1 MHHSW
6 NISHTSLPPSPMVS
20 MIIKLCHQFTPTWFH
35 YIPPRQESRRRMYW
49 IFQKPENPSWPPP
62 HQQPSYM
69 CFLCTGL
76 VCVSL
81 LCHWCTKWIPNNY
94 VDNEWSSD
102 SHNTLS
108 VSRIIHLMLTCTITR
123 PGLKL
128 GSLFLIS
135 STCPGGWKNPGKKV
149 SPFSWDRSELLGP
162 RLSLRA
168 LLQPSLLYL
177 KQYSLK
183 TDNPFDPSA
192 VIFGL
197 QKQQYDT
204 TNFNTSWLILREL
217 V

>member
-1 MHHSW
+1 
-6 NISHTSLPPSPMVS
+6 
-20 MIIKLCHQFTPTWFH
+20 
-35 YIPPRQESRRRMYW
+35 
-49 IFQKPENPSWPPP
+49 
-62 HQQPSYM
+62 
-69 CFLCTGL
+69 
-76 VCVSL
+76 
-81 LCHWCTKWIPNNY
+81 
-94 VDNEWSSD
+94 
-102 SHNTLS
+102 
-108 VSRIIHLMLTCTITR
+108 MLTCTITR

-135 STCPGGWKNPGKKV
+135 STCPGGWKDPGKQV

-192 VIFGL
+192 ASFGL
-197 QKQQYDT
+197 QKQKYDT

-217 V
+217 VKQELKKLQMILKNKPWTMIQIFRFCNDLSLSPKKYFWSKVPQINSKQVQ